1 MEMET
6 IIVHV
11 AAITYSDS
19 FDTSQHPGLLKREAR
34 ELTPIRELG
43 PANMCVWNFHAVQI
57 STEITSAS
65 YSYCLS
71 SVLCCFSISAEMNG
85 NSAKQR

>member
-6 IIVHV
+6 ITVHV

-19 FDTSQHPGLLKREAR
+19 FDTCQHPGLLKREAR
-34 ELTPIRELG
+34 EQTPIRELG
-43 PANMCVWNFHAVQI
+43 PANMRVGNFPAVQI
-57 STEITSAS
+57 STEITAAS

-71 SVLCCFSISAEMNG
+71 SVLCCFSIS
-85 NSAKQR
+85 

>member
-1 MEMET
+1 MET
-6 IIVHV
+6 ITIHV

-19 FDTSQHPGLLKREAR
+19 FDTSQHQGLLKRQAR

-43 PANMCVWNFHAVQI
+43 LANVCGVNFHAVQI

-71 SVLCCFSISAEMNG
+71 SVLCWFSIS
-85 NSAKQR
+85 